1 MMSSMMSLVSLGAWI
16 SFAAAKTT
24 VRPCRLC
31 CQSNDNDSCIYASD
45 ASRHETVLHSCCG
58 SSWGKYY
65 CCPQIV
71 ENVSFACRGSTGRC
85 KKVASRSQ
93 RRSQVDTVET
103 SDEFTYS
110 FKLLMTACFLL
121 YLIRDTFCVGSEST
135 DAALATHGDNKE
147 KLQERE
153 STDAALATHGDNKE
167 KSQEKHQLSCIGCCF
182 D

>member
-1 MMSSMMSLVSLGAWI
+1 MVWFVRSLNS
-16 SFAAAKTT
+16 
-24 VRPCRLC
+24 
-31 CQSNDNDSCIYASD
+31 
-45 ASRHETVLHSCCG
+45 
-58 SSWGKYY
+58 GKYY

-121 YLIRDTFCVGSEST
+121 YLIGDTFCVG
-135 DAALATHGDNKE
+135 
-147 KLQERE
+147 RE

-167 KSQEKHQLSCIGCCF
+167 KSQEKDQLSCIGCCF
-182 D
+182 DCSHDFDAANAKKDAKCQEMCQSRVSCCDDYLSDCDIDADWG